1 MHVVAERQPAALLSE
16 PLSRT
21 LGFGLLALLGAAEWW
36 RMIDGADLL
45 GALGW
50 VCAGILVAEAV
61 RAAAGVPT
69 RWRSLAAGLAT
80 ALGLVLS
87 ALVSGLEPR
96 LLEPV
101 HWPELARGVE
111 RGLQA
116 LSSVALPYQG
126 ADPWPEIT
134 VRLGGAL
141 LVAVAAALYAWPRDR
156 DRGFSFLALA
166 VLLVLVVTPI
176 AALGS
181 SSSLVLG
188 GALACLT
195 VCFLWLDRMPLRPGA
210 GAVAL
215 GALALVGA
223 LPLSA
228 AADRDGPWFDYR
240 AWTEGLGTPAPVRF
254 DWEPTYGPITWP
266 RDGRELLRIKSDKPH
281 YWKLENLDSFDGERW
296 TARVVPDAFAP
307 TPEADLDPGWQSH
320 PEWNGRA
327 RITVRGLRSTD
338 LAGAGTTLAV
348 DAGQPEARPSFSP
361 GTWQA
366 DRELAAGDSY
376 DVSFHDPRPQP
387 GEVVTAT
394 SGAGGVQPD
403 SLEVVLPLRKP
414 LVSKRRDVRSR
425 PVLSAELEL
434 RPFADRRP
442 PVARYARRGRIGNG
456 LAALRNSPYWR
467 TWRLAQR
474 LKQGATTPYAFAQ
487 RIEAYLAGNRFRYDE
502 QPPPPRR
509 GQAPLDAFL
518 FDSEAGYCQ
527 HFSGA
532 MALLLRLG
540 GVPARVATGF
550 SPGGFKRRA
559 GEWVIRD
566 RDAHSWVEAWYDG
579 IGWTTFDPTPAA
591 TPARSL
597 IAAFKPPKPGSDAT
611 DDAPALAGRA
621 NRSPLNPDGT
631 RRDPDLGGPTAA
643 AVQAKQQHGFPETT
657 VVGVVLALSALL
669 AGLALH
675 RRRRPSL
682 PPTELA
688 LADLLR
694 ALRRSG
700 QPVTP
705 ATTLAELERR
715 LGSSR
720 DGAAYL
726 AALREAR
733 YRASGAPPSLRQ
745 RSALRRELAAGLG
758 WRGRAQAWWALPPRL
773 DRE

>member
-1 MHVVAERQPAALLSE
+1 MDVVAERQPAALLSE

-36 RMIDGADLL
+36 RMIDGANLL

-181 SSSLVLG
+181 SRSLVLG

-296 TARVVPDAFAP
+296 TARVVPDALAP

-348 DAGQPEARPSFSP
+348 DAGRPEARPSFSP

-394 SGAGGVQPD
+394 SGADGVQSD

-442 PVARYARRGRIGNG
+442 PVARYLRG
-456 LAALRNSPYWR
+456 
-467 TWRLAQR
+467 
-474 LKQGATTPYAFAQ
+474 
-487 RIEAYLAGNRFRYDE
+487 
-502 QPPPPRR
+502 
-509 GQAPLDAFL
+509 
-518 FDSEAGYCQ
+518 
-527 HFSGA
+527 
-532 MALLLRLG
+532 
-540 GVPARVATGF
+540 
-550 SPGGFKRRA
+550 
-559 GEWVIRD
+559 
-566 RDAHSWVEAWYDG
+566 
-579 IGWTTFDPTPAA
+579 
-591 TPARSL
+591 
-597 IAAFKPPKPGSDAT
+597 
-611 DDAPALAGRA
+611 
-621 NRSPLNPDGT
+621 
-631 RRDPDLGGPTAA
+631 AA
-643 AVQAKQQHGFPETT
+643 A
-657 VVGVVLALSALL
+657 SA
-669 AGLALH
+669 AAWRRCATRPTGG
-675 RRRRPSL
+675 RGGWRSGSSRVRRRPTRS
-682 PPTELA
+682 PSGSRPTSPA
-688 LADLLR
+688 TGSATTSNR
-694 ALRRSG
+694 RPRGGARRRST
-700 QPVTP
+700 PSCSTRRP
-705 ATTLAELERR
+705 ATASTSPEPWRCCCAW
-715 LGSSR
+715 
-720 DGAAYL
+720 AAY
-726 AALREAR
+726 R
-733 YRASGAPPSLRQ
+733 P
-745 RSALRRELAAGLG
+745 G
-758 WRGRAQAWWALPPRL
+758 WRPASRPAASNDARANG
-773 DRE
+773 